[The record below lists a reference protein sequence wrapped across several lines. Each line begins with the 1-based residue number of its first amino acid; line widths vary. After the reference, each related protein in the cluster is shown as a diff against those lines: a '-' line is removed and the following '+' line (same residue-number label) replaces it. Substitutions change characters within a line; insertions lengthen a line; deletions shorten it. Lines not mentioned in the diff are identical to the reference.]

1 MAAAAAEVS
10 IALVDQ
16 EEMLEDL
23 VLAVTTEELEA
34 IKLAVTLQEMTGGL
48 LREAAMVSSLFNTKL
63 LKGV

>member
-16 EEMLEDL
+16 EEMLEEL

-34 IKLAVTLQEMTGGL
+34 I
-48 LREAAMVSSLFNTKL
+48 
-63 LKGV
+63 